1 MAKKVLILVG
11 TRKGAFILESDTQ
24 RNSWQLRGPFCETWP
39 MNHVVGDPVSGA
51 IYGGRGNAWVGPAG
65 WKSADRGASWT
76 HSSEGLAYPAGEEPI
91 KAVLSV
97 APAGRRLYTGVEPA
111 GPFRNAAGGQTR
123 ARSPAARAHPAR
135 PHWQTGRAAP

>member
-51 IYGGRGNAWVGPAG
+51 IYGGGGNAWVGPAG
-65 WKSADRGASWT
+65 WKSADRGASRA
-76 HSSEGLAYPAGEEPI
+76 HSGGGLADPGGEEPVP
-91 KAVLSV
+91 AVWEE
-97 APAGRRLYTGVEPA
+97 AAGARRLHA
-111 GPFRNAAGGQTR
+111 
-123 ARSPAARAHPAR
+123 
-135 PHWQTGRAAP
+135 

>member
-51 IYGGRGNAWVGPAG
+51 IYGGGGNASFRPAV
-65 WKSADRGASWT
+65 WKPPYRGANWA
-76 HSSEGLAYPAGEEPI
+76 HSSEGLAYPAGGEPI
-91 KAVLSV
+91 KAVLGGG
-97 APAGRRLYTGVEPA
+97 PA
-111 GPFRNAAGGQTR
+111 
-123 ARSPAARAHPAR
+123 
-135 PHWQTGRAAP
+135 